1 MKIPKHIRDK
11 MHCIADLH
19 YKAAV
24 MSRAV
29 DDWLINKGFD
39 IDELR
44 CGDGYSLEELDYG
57 NDVTDILCERI
68 ENGEFCPNRERKDN
82 E

>member
-1 MKIPKHIRDK
+1 MKIPNHIQQK
-11 MHCIADLH
+11 MHRIADLH

-24 MSRAV
+24 LSREV
-29 DDWLINKGFD
+29 DEWLINRGFD

-68 ENGEFCPNRERKDN
+68 ESGELCSYGERRNSK
-82 E
+82 

>member
-1 MKIPKHIRDK
+1 MKVPKHIRDK
-11 MHCIADLH
+11 MHKVADLH
-19 YKAAV
+19 YRAA
-24 MSRAV
+24 SLSADV
-29 DDWLINKGFD
+29 DNWFVDHGFD

-68 ENGEFCPNRERKDN
+68 ENGEFCSYGERKDHD
-82 E
+82 

>member
-1 MKIPKHIRDK
+1 MKVPKYIRDK
-11 MHCIADLH
+11 MHKVAELH
-19 YKAAV
+19 RKAAD
-24 MSRAV
+24 MAAEV
-29 DDWLINKGFD
+29 DNWFVDHGFD

-68 ENGEFCPNRERKDN
+68 ENGEFCGEGDGNG
-82 E
+82 